1 MAILHSPKPALANWR
16 GYLCVIALL
25 LLGMVML
32 AACGS
37 DETPTATPTPAPTQ
51 AMQTATATPTP
62 APTEAMME
70 ELSGVIEVD
79 GSSTVAPISQA
90 VAEDFEEKYGDT
102 QPIVGISGTGGGFK
116 RFTVGETDISN
127 ASRPIKDSE
136 AEAAATNGIE
146 YLELKVGTDG
156 LSVMVS
162 PQNDFVDCL
171 SMEQLNQ
178 IWMPGS
184 TVQQWSDVNPAW
196 PDREISLYGAD
207 TDSGTFD
214 YFTEE
219 VNGEAKVSR
228 DDYTASADDNVLVRG
243 IGGDRNSLG
252 YFGYAYYIENEDQL
266 KLLGI
271 DSGEGCVKPSPE
283 TIAAGTY
290 SPLSRPLF
298 IYVNVESLQKPQ
310 VLEFVKFYMEVGA
323 ELTAEVGYVPEDD
336 STFEANLQAVL
347 DAAN

>member
-1 MAILHSPKPALANWR
+1 MAISQWPK
-16 GYLCVIALL
+16 YLYVVALL
-25 LLGMVML
+25 VLGMVVL
-32 AACGS
+32 AACRA
-37 DETPTATPTPAPTQ
+37 DDAATPA
-51 AMQTATATPTP
+51 P

-70 ELSGVIEVD
+70 ELSGVIEID
-79 GSSTVAPISQA
+79 GSSTVAPVSQA
-90 VAEDFEEKYGDT
+90 VAEEFQNLHGKT

-116 RFTVGETDISN
+116 RFAAGETDISD
-127 ASRPIKDSE
+127 ASRTIKDSE
-136 AEAAATNGIE
+136 KEAAAANGIE

-171 SMEQLNQ
+171 TMEQLNQ

-184 TVQQWSDVNPAW
+184 TVQKWSDVNPAW
-196 PDREISLYGAD
+196 PEREIRLYGAD

-243 IGGDRNSLG
+243 IAGDRDSLG
-252 YFGYAYYIENEDQL
+252 YFGYAYYIENAGQL
-266 KLLGI
+266 KLLGV
-271 DSGEGCVKPSPE
+271 DNGEGCVKPSPE

-290 SPLSRPLF
+290 TPLSRPLS

-310 VLEFVKFYMEVGA
+310 VLEFVKFYMEEGA
-323 ELTAEVGYVPEDD
+323 ELTAEVGYIPEDD
-336 STFEANLQAVL
+336 STFEANLQAVI
-347 DAAN
+347 DAAG

>member
-1 MAILHSPKPALANWR
+1 MENYMAISHWPK
-16 GYLCVIALL
+16 YLCVMALL
-25 LLGMVML
+25 VLGMVVL
-32 AACGS
+32 AACS
-37 DETPTATPTPAPTQ
+37 ADETPTPVPATQAPAPATQAATPAPTQ
-51 AMQTATATPTP
+51 EP
-62 APTEAMME
+62 AMME
-70 ELSGVIEVD
+70 ELSGVIEID

-90 VAEDFEEKYGDT
+90 VAEEFEKLHGDT
-102 QPIVGISGTGGGFK
+102 EPIVGISGTGGGFK
-116 RFTVGETDISN
+116 RFTVGETDISD
-127 ASRPIKDSE
+127 ASRGIKDSE
-136 AEAAATNGIE
+136 KEAAASNGIE

-171 SMEQLNQ
+171 TMDQLHE
-178 IWMPGS
+178 IWKPGS
-184 TVQQWSDVNPAW
+184 TVQKWSDVNPEW
-196 PDREISLYGAD
+196 PDRDISLYGAD

-228 DDYTASADDNVLVRG
+228 DDYTASAYDNVRVRG

-252 YFGYAYYIENEDQL
+252 YFGYAYYIENVDQL
-266 KLLGI
+266 KLLGV
-271 DSGEGCVKPSPE
+271 DNGEGCVKPSPE

-290 SPLSRPLF
+290 TPLSRPLF

-310 VLEFVKFYMEVGA
+310 VLEFVKFYMEAGA

-336 STFEANLQAVL
+336 SVFEENLQKVL
-347 DAAN
+347 DAAS